1 VTVSIRARIALFGG
15 TVVALAVLLF
25 GLVVYFPVKARL
37 EDQLNSELSQQ
48 ATGIARQ
55 LHRPGFLGQPA
66 IRVPF
71 GPQDLRKSSESF
83 VEILDSSG
91 TPVDSTGKLD
101 GVDPVIPAALL
112 QATSPTNVVPG
123 TVKENDVTLRVYVG
137 QWARPDLSLA
147 GYFVVGRPMTG
158 IARQLTVLRLFLLA
172 GALLSLVAALAATW
186 ILTGRALRPLERMA
200 HAAEEIGQTQDL
212 SRRLPSGN
220 SNDEVGRLTTSFNR
234 MLQQLQDAYSRL
246 QGALAAQRRFVADA
260 SHELR
265 TPLTTIRSNAGLML
279 KREDITAE
287 DRHAALQDIAD
298 ESERMS
304 RLVQDLLMLARAD
317 AGYHLDRATLD
328 IRPIVQDVYRQAQ
341 KLHPTRGLE
350 LSDNGAASING
361 NSDALKQLVWI
372 LVDNAVKFTPDGGHV
387 RMGLNSENGH
397 VHLTVADEGP
407 GIPEADRER
416 IFQRFY
422 QADPARASDGSGLGL
437 AIAQWIAVEH
447 GGTISARNGERGALF
462 EVELPTS

>member
-1 VTVSIRARIALFGG
+1 LT
-15 TVVALAVLLF
+15 
-25 GLVVYFPVKARL
+25 
-37 EDQLNSELSQQ
+37 
-48 ATGIARQ
+48 
-55 LHRPGFLGQPA
+55 
-66 IRVPF
+66 
-71 GPQDLRKSSESF
+71 
-83 VEILDSSG
+83 
-91 TPVDSTGKLD
+91 
-101 GVDPVIPAALL
+101 
-112 QATSPTNVVPG
+112 
-123 TVKENDVTLRVYVG
+123 TLRIF
-137 QWARPDLSLA
+137 L
-147 GYFVVGRPMTG
+147 
-158 IARQLTVLRLFLLA
+158 VL
-172 GALLSLVAALAATW
+172 GALLSLVAALVATW
-186 ILTGRALRPLERMA
+186 LVAGRALRPLVTMA
-200 HAAEEIGQTQDL
+200 GAAEEIGRTQDL
-212 SRRLPSGN
+212 SRRLPEHEPD
-220 SNDEVGRLTTSFNR
+220 DEVGRLTASFNH

-279 KREDITAE
+279 NREDITAE

-317 AGYHLDRATLD
+317 AGYHLDRAPLD
-328 IRPIVQDVYRQAQ
+328 VQPIVQDVYRQAQ

-350 LSDNGAASING
+350 LTDSAAAPING

-372 LVDNAVKFTPDGGHV
+372 LVDNAVKFTPEGGHV
-387 RMGLNSENGH
+387 RMALTSQNGH

-422 QADPARASDGSGLGL
+422 QADPARSSDGSGLGL

-447 GGTISARNGERGALF
+447 GGTISARNGERGAVF
-462 EVELPTS
+462 DVELPTS

>member
-1 VTVSIRARIALFGG
+1 VTVSIRARIALFGAA
-15 TVVALAVLLF
+15 VVALTVLLF
-25 GLVVYFPVKARL
+25 GLVVYFPVERQLWAQQ
-37 EDQLNSELSQQ
+37 DQELVQRSTFQ
-48 ATGIARQ
+48 ATRAELALFRGG
-55 LHRPGFLGQPA
+55 PLGP
-66 IRVPF
+66 RLPV
-71 GPQDLRKSSESF
+71 DLKKSPESF
-83 VEILDSSG
+83 TEILDPSG
-91 TPVDSTGKLD
+91 TPVFAT
-101 GVDPVIPAALL
+101 ALL
-112 QATSPTNVVPG
+112 DNEYPSIPGNVLSQTAPDRGQFGEVSEHG
-123 TVKENDVTLRVYVG
+123 TALRIYVR
-137 QWARPDLSLA
+137 QVRSLPDFALA
-147 GYFVVGRPMTG
+147 GYLVTGRPVTG
-158 IARQLTVLRLFLLA
+158 IANLLA
-172 GALLSLVAALAATW
+172 TLRIFLVLGALLSLLAALAATW
-186 ILTGRALRPLERMA
+186 LVAGRALKPLISMA
-200 HAAEEIGQTQDL
+200 SAAEEIGRTQDL
-212 SRRLPSGN
+212 SRRLPEHKPD
-220 SNDEVGRLTTSFNR
+220 DEVGRLTASFNH

-317 AGYHLDRATLD
+317 AGYHLDRAPLD
-328 IRPIVQDVYRQAQ
+328 VRPIVQDVCRQAQ
-341 KLHPTRGLE
+341 RLHPTRGLE
-350 LSDNGAASING
+350 LTDTAAASING

-372 LVDNAVKFTPDGGHV
+372 LVDNAVKFTPEGGHV
-387 RMGLNSENGH
+387 RMALTTQNGH

-422 QADPARASDGSGLGL
+422 QADPARSNDGSGLGL

-447 GGTISARNGERGALF
+447 GGTISARNGERGAVF

>member
-15 TVVALAVLLF
+15 AVAALTVLLF
-25 GLVVYFPVKARL
+25 GLVVYFPVERQLWAQQEQDLIQRSSFQATRAELGLFRGGPLGPRL
-37 EDQLNSELSQQ
+37 PVDLKKSPESFTEILDPNGMPLFATGVLDNEYPSIPRDVLSKTSADRGVFGTFSAHGTTLQVYVRQ
-48 ATGIARQ
+48 VRSLPDFVLAGYLVAGRPVTGIAN
-55 LHRPGFLGQPA
+55 
-66 IRVPF
+66 
-71 GPQDLRKSSESF
+71 
-83 VEILDSSG
+83 
-91 TPVDSTGKLD
+91 
-101 GVDPVIPAALL
+101 LL
-112 QATSPTNVVPG
+112 T
-123 TVKENDVTLRVYVG
+123 TLRIF
-137 QWARPDLSLA
+137 L
-147 GYFVVGRPMTG
+147 
-158 IARQLTVLRLFLLA
+158 VL
-172 GALLSLVAALAATW
+172 GALLSLVAALVATW
-186 ILTGRALRPLERMA
+186 LVAGRALRPLVTMA
-200 HAAEEIGQTQDL
+200 GAAEEIGRTQDL
-212 SRRLPSGN
+212 SRRLPEHKPD
-220 SNDEVGRLTTSFNR
+220 DEVGRLTASFNH

-317 AGYHLDRATLD
+317 AGYHLDRAPLD
-328 IRPIVQDVYRQAQ
+328 VQPIVQDVYRQAQ
-341 KLHPTRGLE
+341 KVHPTRGLE
-350 LSDNGAASING
+350 LTDSAAAPING

-387 RMGLNSENGH
+387 RMGLSSENGH

-447 GGTISARNGERGALF
+447 GGTISARNGERGAVF

>member
-1 VTVSIRARIALFGG
+1 MSIRARIALFGAG
-15 TVVALAVLLF
+15 VVALTVLLF
-25 GLVVYFPVKARL
+25 GLVVYFPVERQLYAQQDQELKTIGDYQAGQILRRPFIRLSDLTFGQPLIPDLTKSPAPFIELLDPTGTPFFSTGLLNGQNPAIPNEVLARTSPL
-37 EDQLNSELSQQ
+37 
-48 ATGIARQ
+48 TGYTTSIREHDSVLRVYARQ
-55 LHRPGFLGQPA
+55 LG
-66 IRVPF
+66 
-71 GPQDLRKSSESF
+71 
-83 VEILDSSG
+83 
-91 TPVDSTGKLD
+91 
-101 GVDPVIPAALL
+101 
-112 QATSPTNVVPG
+112 
-123 TVKENDVTLRVYVG
+123 
-137 QWARPDLSLA
+137 RPDVGLL
-147 GYFVVGRPMTG
+147 GYVVAGRPAT
-158 IARQLTVLRLFLLA
+158 AVANQLAIVRIFLIV
-172 GALLSLVAALAATW
+172 GALLSLLAALAATW
-186 ILTGRALRPLERMA
+186 LLAGRALKPLVTMA
-200 HAAEEIGQTQDL
+200 GAAEEIGRTQDL
-212 SRRLPSGN
+212 SRRLPEHESD
-220 SNDEVGRLTTSFNR
+220 DEVGRLTASFNH

-317 AGYHLDRATLD
+317 AGYHLDRAPLD
-328 IRPIVQDVYRQAQ
+328 IQPIVQDVYRQAQ
-341 KLHPTRGLE
+341 KLHPTRGME
-350 LSDNGAASING
+350 LSDTAAAPING

-387 RMGLNSENGH
+387 RLGLSSENGH

-447 GGTISARNGERGALF
+447 GGTISARNGDRGAVF

>member
-1 VTVSIRARIALFGG
+1 VLRQASPDTLATITEHDIAM
-15 TVVALAVLLF
+15 
-25 GLVVYFPVKARL
+25 
-37 EDQLNSELSQQ
+37 
-48 ATGIARQ
+48 
-55 LHRPGFLGQPA
+55 
-66 IRVPF
+66 
-71 GPQDLRKSSESF
+71 
-83 VEILDSSG
+83 
-91 TPVDSTGKLD
+91 
-101 GVDPVIPAALL
+101 
-112 QATSPTNVVPG
+112 
-123 TVKENDVTLRVYVG
+123 RVYVR
-137 QWARPDLSLA
+137 QWNRPDLGLG
-147 GYFVVGRPMTG
+147 GYVVAGRPDMA
-158 IARQLTVLRLFLLA
+158 IAHLLA
-172 GALLSLVAALAATW
+172 TLRIFLIVGALLSLLAALAATW
-186 ILTGRALRPLERMA
+186 LVAGRALKPLVSMA
-200 HAAEEIGQTQDL
+200 GAAEEIGRTQDL
-212 SRRLPSGN
+212 SRRLPEHGAD
-220 SNDEVGRLTTSFNR
+220 DEVGRLTTSFNR

-317 AGYHLDRATLD
+317 AGYHLDRAPID
-328 IRPIVQDVYRQAQ
+328 IRLIVQDVYRQAQ

-350 LSDNGAASING
+350 LTDSAAAAING

-372 LVDNAVKFTPDGGHV
+372 LVDNAVKFTPEGGHV
-387 RMGLNSENGH
+387 RLGLTTQNGH

-407 GIPEADRER
+407 GIPETDRER

-437 AIAQWIAVEH
+437 AIAHWIAVEH
-447 GGTISARNGERGALF
+447 GGTISARNGERGAVF

>member
-1 VTVSIRARIALFGG
+1 VTVSIRARIALFGAA
-15 TVVALAVLLF
+15 VVALTVLLF
-25 GLVVYFPVKARL
+25 GLVVYFPV
-37 EDQLNSELSQQ
+37 E
-48 ATGIARQ
+48 RQ
-55 LHRPGFLGQPA
+55 LWAQQDQELRDRGTALAFRFESPIFRGGDITFRAPIQ
-66 IRVPF
+66 F
-71 GPQDLRKSSESF
+71 DLRTSPEPF
-83 VEILDSSG
+83 TEILNGAG
-91 TPVDSTGKLD
+91 TPLISTGLLND
-101 GVDPVIPAALL
+101 AMPTIPSDVLR
-112 QATSPTNVVPG
+112 QASP
-123 TVKENDVTLRVYVG
+123 DTLATITEHDIAMRVYVR
-137 QWARPDLSLA
+137 QWNRPDLGLG
-147 GYFVVGRPMTG
+147 GYVVAGRPDMA
-158 IARQLTVLRLFLLA
+158 IAHLLA
-172 GALLSLVAALAATW
+172 TLRIFLIVGALLSLLAALAATW
-186 ILTGRALRPLERMA
+186 LVAGRALKPLVSMA
-200 HAAEEIGQTQDL
+200 GAAEEIGRTQDL
-212 SRRLPSGN
+212 SRRLPEHGAD
-220 SNDEVGRLTTSFNR
+220 DEVGRLTTSFNR

-317 AGYHLDRATLD
+317 AGYHLDRAPID

-350 LSDNGAASING
+350 LTDSAAAAING

-372 LVDNAVKFTPDGGHV
+372 LVDNAVKFTPEGGHV
-387 RMGLNSENGH
+387 RLGLTTQNGH

-407 GIPEADRER
+407 GIPETDRER

-437 AIAQWIAVEH
+437 AIAHWIAVEH
-447 GGTISARNGERGALF
+447 GGTISARNGERGAVF

>member
-1 VTVSIRARIALFGG
+1 
-15 TVVALAVLLF
+15 
-25 GLVVYFPVKARL
+25 
-37 EDQLNSELSQQ
+37 
-48 ATGIARQ
+48 
-55 LHRPGFLGQPA
+55 
-66 IRVPF
+66 
-71 GPQDLRKSSESF
+71 
-83 VEILDSSG
+83 
-91 TPVDSTGKLD
+91 
-101 GVDPVIPAALL
+101 
-112 QATSPTNVVPG
+112 VPG
-123 TVKENDVTLRVYVG
+123 TVKEHDVTLRVYVG

-147 GYFVVGRPMTG
+147 GYFLVGRPMTG
-158 IARQLTVLRLFLLA
+158 IARQLTVLRLFLFA

-200 HAAEEIGQTQDL
+200 LAAEEIGQTQDL

-220 SNDEVGRLTTSFNR
+220 SKDEVGRLTASFNH

-304 RLVQDLLMLARAD
+304 RLVQDLLILARAD
-317 AGYHLDRATLD
+317 AGYHLDRAPLD
-328 IRPIVQDVYRQAQ
+328 VQPIVQDVYRQAQ
-341 KLHPTRGLE
+341 KVHPTRGLE
-350 LSDNGAASING
+350 LTDNAPAPING

-372 LVDNAVKFTPDGGHV
+372 LVDNAVKFTPEGGHV
-387 RMGLNSENGH
+387 RMALTSQNGH

-422 QADPARASDGSGLGL
+422 QADPARSSDGSGLGL

-447 GGTISARNGERGALF
+447 GGTISARNGERGAVF